1 MVILS
6 FESYRRPEGVRHWEF
21 WVWRVKEE
29 TMVRKG
35 GRFETRDSDE
45 VTRRLEGIDTYGWD
59 LETRVGELESWEAL
73 FD

>member
-6 FESYRRPEGVRHWEF
+6 FESYQRPEGVRHWEF
-21 WVWRVKEE
+21 WVWRFKEE

-45 VTRRLEGIDTYGWD
+45 VTRRL
-59 LETRVGELESWEAL
+59 A
-73 FD
+73 